1 MVPCRG
7 GGDVGQEAGAR
18 TGRRQWPCVSRGRGH
33 TPDAGTES
41 VTGRCGENL
50 ISRPVTDPA
59 TGRGD
64 NEPGGMALFL
74 AGSAM
79 GSAGTGADR
88 FGTRFFQ
95 AMGEDRFG
103 VRRGPAVGQHFFH
116 IRVVRMQA
124 E

>member
-1 MVPCRG
+1 MRRDTREGLLMELG
-7 GGDVGQEAGAR
+7 GHTDVSAAAGAQ
-18 TGRRQWPCVSRGRGH
+18 TLP
-33 TPDAGTES
+33 A
-41 VTGRCGENL
+41 
-50 ISRPVTDPA
+50 SRPASARLSSATAALTDPA

-95 AMGEDRFG
+95 AMREDRFG
-103 VRRGPAVGQHFFH
+103 MRRGPAVGQHFFQ